1 MTSIKLWQ
9 NEYDSIRRQ
18 LQISMH
24 QDLKSSIILYLLY
37 NSKQK
42 LEDIKNKIN
51 DYEAIVIG
59 TGGDLEKDIKSL
71 KRNDKKQ
78 IIIAADGALGALL
91 RENIIPDLCISDLDS
106 RESDLI
112 LANQLKI
119 PIIVHSHGDNI
130 DKIYRIVPKLKS
142 PIMATSQVKQ
152 IGSIKLYFGFTDG
165 DRAIFFAEHLGATNI
180 KKLGMNF
187 RYRTSKFSKPYFK
200 KTRKIS
206 SRKKIKLKIAKKLI
220 EKYKK

>member
-37 NSKQK
+37 NPKQK
-42 LEDIKNKIN
+42 LEDIKKKIN
-51 DYEAIVIG
+51 DYDAIVIG
-59 TGGDLEKDIKSL
+59 TGSNLEKDVKSL
-71 KRNDKKQ
+71 KRNEKKQ

-142 PIMATSQVKQ
+142 SFMATSQVKQ

-165 DRAIFFAEHLGATNI
+165 DRAIFFAQHLGATNI
-180 KKLGMNF
+180 KNLGMNF

-200 KTRKIS
+200 KTRKVS